1 MTQRSGFVGTPGE
14 VAAQIVAEVTS
25 HLIPN
30 SFVVPAMVGEI
41 SRLGLKGY
49 PLVFVPKQF

>member
-1 MTQRSGFVGTPGE
+1 MNQFPGTAE
-14 VAAQIVAEVTS
+14 AKAADITS

-49 PLVFVPKQF
+49 PLVFVPKEF

>member
-14 VAAQIVAEVTS
+14 IAAQIVAEVTS

>member
-1 MTQRSGFVGTPGE
+1 MRDRSGGLT
-14 VAAQIVAEVTS
+14 AAAIVAEVTQ
-25 HLIPN
+25 HVIRG

-49 PLVFVPKQF
+49 PLVFVPKEF